1 MALKSRKY
9 LQCDTPNDVT
19 FGRQAGYVIPSI
31 LGFLLLISLATISA
45 LNIATTHIRMIQSE
59 SDYLKTFISAERS
72 LIEAERNLNLGLNVS
87 NAVEVEAFK
96 PKYFRNKSGISSQHY
111 KLTSSAKSPLTHVQ
125 LQSTIRIDSPHTP
138 SNNQTKKNERLHWK
152 KL

>member
-1 MALKSRKY
+1 MKSRKY
-9 LQCDTPNDVT
+9 LHCDTPNDVT
-19 FGRQAGYVIPSI
+19 FCRQAGYVIPSI

-45 LNIATTHIRMIQSE
+45 LNIAATHIRMIQSE

-72 LIEAERNLNLGLNVS
+72 LIEAERNLSLGLNVS
-87 NAVEVEAFK
+87 NEVDVETYK
-96 PKYFRNKSGISSQHY
+96 PKHFRNKSGISSQHY

-125 LQSTIRIDSPHTP
+125 LQSTIRIDTPHTP
-138 SNNQTKKNERLHWK
+138 SKNKTKKIERLHWK